1 MASLYFMSRVVTE
14 EGRREA
20 LLPARLHLRSL
31 SRVNADGWR
40 ALRLLALKKDT
51 TLNALAVTAFN
62 DLLRKNGKRPSVANP
77 LLPDED

>member
-1 MASLYFMSRVVTE
+1 MSRVVTE

-40 ALRLLALKKDT
+40 ALRLLALEKGHDPERAGSYCFQRFAQKEWET
-51 TLNALAVTAFN
+51 TVGGKSAVA
-62 DLLRKNGKRPSVANP
+62 
-77 LLPDED
+77 